1 VLVFHPVYMQEFAIT
16 CAGPA
21 DWLGYNTWRVDFRQ
35 RLDRPSSMSALELG
49 TTEYPLLLKGSAW
62 IDRKNYQIVHM
73 ETDLLRPIPDIKLK
87 TLHQSVDY
95 GPVTFVGSAATLW
108 LPQTAE
114 VTADFRGKRLAERH
128 TYSKF
133 QIFSVNTQ
141 EKLKLPP
148 EPSN

>member
-1 VLVFHPVYMQEFAIT
+1 
-16 CAGPA
+16 
-21 DWLGYNTWRVDFRQ
+21 
-35 RLDRPSSMSALELG
+35 MSALELG
-49 TTEYPLLLKGSAW
+49 NTEYTLLLKGSAW

-87 TLHQSVDY
+87 MLHQSVDY
-95 GPVTFVGSAATLW
+95 GPVTFAGGAATLW

-128 TYSKF
+128 IYSKF